1 MKVSERRTLTTK
13 WNTAYLWVTES
24 FIQLIVQKHLFI
36 QQQKKWLTRVSHWIF
51 TQMTHLH
58 NDITWK
64 KIQWTNLFGEL
75 IQKNGINQ
83 NPQPY
88 MLYLLTS
95 LSNAAH
101 KFKATIN
108 HFKNSNNSLLFY
120 ILVFLSSNSK
130 VIDEL
135 IQFYTH
141 RYQLILYLKKG
152 KKWYLSQTGSDR
164 VVIAPLG
171 FRSVAC
177 WRIS

>member
-1 MKVSERRTLTTK
+1 M
-13 WNTAYLWVTES
+13 
-24 FIQLIVQKHLFI
+24 QLK
-36 QQQKKWLTRVSHWIF
+36 
-51 TQMTHLH
+51 
-58 NDITWK
+58 
-64 KIQWTNLFGEL
+64 
-75 IQKNGINQ
+75 
-83 NPQPY
+83 
-88 MLYLLTS
+88 
-95 LSNAAH
+95 

-108 HFKNSNNSLLFY
+108 HFKNSNNRLLFY

-130 VIDEL
+130 VIGEL

-171 FRSVAC
+171 FRSLAC